1 MPILKQSALSRERW
15 YEVPKGLKQ
24 FVYNNLMPLF
34 LLLFL
39 SLLSPFQ
46 VQAQTFTDSPSVS
59 VSAAIGE
66 NEVTIFGYTSP
77 NSKVEL
83 TGINIYSLDYSDD
96 TGYFRFNSLVL
107 PRNSSELCLQSKD
120 DSNRSS
126 SLICTPPP
134 PSTNY
139 HTDIGPIILPPT
151 VSLEQD
157 NINPNSTVIS
167 SGQSIPKSTVT
178 VYFYKVDDSA
188 QSFPRSVEAYSL
200 PKIETTTD
208 EKGNYNINLP
218 TAYSS
223 NYRLYTSVTYDNNF
237 SPKSNTLLY
246 TMPSLFW
253 LFLQQHAYL
262 TVLLPIFIF
271 SLILFFILI
280 FIQTGHRPISIVHFF
295 PALRTSYPAIKTQH
309 FPILYPDHLPRNF
322 KIAK

>member
-1 MPILKQSALSRERW
+1 MPVILL
-15 YEVPKGLKQ
+15 
-24 FVYNNLMPLF
+24 FFLF
-34 LLLFL
+34 LL
-39 SLLSPFQ
+39 SSFQ
-46 VQAQTFTDSPSVS
+46 TQALEKSESVL
-59 VSAAIGE
+59 VSASIGE
-66 NEVTIFGYTSP
+66 NKVTIFGYTSP

-96 TGYFRFNSLVL
+96 TGYFEFNSLVL

-188 QSFPRSVEAYSL
+188 QSFPRPVEAYSL

-208 EKGNYNINLP
+208 QNGNYSINLP

-223 NYRLYTSVTYDNNF
+223 NYRLYTSVTYDDNF

-262 TVLLPIFIF
+262 MVFLPIFIF
-271 SLILFFILI
+271 SLLLFFLLLFLNSSTIHNLRSNI
-280 FIQTGHRPISIVHFF
+280 KLL

-309 FPILYPDHLPRNF
+309 FPVLYPDHLPRNF